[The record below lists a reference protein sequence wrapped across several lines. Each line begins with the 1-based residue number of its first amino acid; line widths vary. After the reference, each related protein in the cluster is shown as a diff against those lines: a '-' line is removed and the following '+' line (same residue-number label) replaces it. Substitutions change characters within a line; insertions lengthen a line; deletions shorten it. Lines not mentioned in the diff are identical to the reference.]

1 MSLFQPQILGAIW
14 GVSELSLTVVKRSK
28 SDAVSK
34 DKNSLWLI
42 WFVNFS
48 ACAFGVWAAYRLPS
62 CRFPLPDFLRQLAL
76 GVFIFGLI
84 LRWYSI
90 IHLGRFFTTNVAIA
104 ADHRVVDSGPY
115 RFIRHPS
122 YTGALLMVLGFCVS
136 FRNWASLLIIFA
148 ASVSA
153 TLWRI
158 RIEEEA
164 LTGALGEQYQNYAQR
179 TKRLVPFLY

>member
-1 MSLFQPQILGAIW
+1 MNLFQPQILGLFW
-14 GVSELSLTVVKRSK
+14 GVSELSLTIFKRSK
-28 SDAVSK
+28 TNAVSK

-42 WFVNFS
+42 WIINLS
-48 ACAFGVWAAYRLPS
+48 AVFIGIWAAYNMAA
-62 CRFPLPDFLRQLAL
+62 CRFPLPPIARNFTL
-76 GVFIFGLI
+76 GIFMLGLI

-104 ADHRVVDSGPY
+104 SDHCVIDTGPY

-122 YTGALLMVLGFCVS
+122 YTGATLMVLAFCIS
-136 FRNWASLLIIFA
+136 FRNWASLAIILTA
-148 ASVSA
+148 NIAA

-164 LTGALGEQYQNYAQR
+164 LVESLGEPYRHYMKR
-179 TKRLVPFLY
+179 TKRLIPLVY